1 MPDMQSYAVVL
12 TGAPGAATLD
22 AATIEAVRLQ
32 LTGREV
38 IREHWLA
45 PGDAWEALLVAEETT
60 DVAPLKGY
68 ISAALGSS
76 PIDVNIV
83 ADEPAPRRKNLLV
96 ADMESTIIEQ
106 ECLDELAGYLGLRPK
121 IADITERAMR
131 GELNFEAALKERV
144 TLLKGLNAGVLDDLY
159 TNRVTLMPGAET
171 LIATMQANGAYC
183 ALVSGGFRFFTE
195 KIAARLSFDFEQAN
209 RLDIVDGRIAG
220 TVAEPILGRV
230 AKLAAL
236 ERLALERGLKPA
248 DTLAAGDGAND
259 LAMIT
264 AAGLGVAFR
273 AKPVV
278 AAAAAAAITHGDL
291 TALLYLQG
299 YRWDEFVPAVTP
311 EVQIGLGSP

>member
-68 ISAALGSS
+68 ISAALGSA

-83 ADEPAPRRKNLLV
+83 ADEPAPRRKKLLV

-131 GELNFEAALKERV
+131 GELNFDAAIKERV
-144 TLLKGLNAGVLDDLY
+144 ALLKGLNAGVLEDLY
-159 TNRVTLMPGAET
+159 ANRVTLMPGAET
-171 LIATMQANGAYC
+171 VIATMRANGAYC

-195 KIAARLSFDFEQAN
+195 KIAARLSFDVQQAN
-209 RLDIVDGRIAG
+209 QLDIVDGRIAG
-220 TVAEPILGRV
+220 TVAEPILGRE

-236 ERLALERGLKPA
+236 ERLARERGLKPA
-248 DTLAAGDGAND
+248 DTLAVGDGAND
-259 LAMIT
+259 LAMIG

-278 AAAAAAAITHGDL
+278 AASAAASITHGDL

-299 YRWDEFVPAVTP
+299 YRWDEFVPAVAP
-311 EVQIGLGSP
+311 QLQVGLGSP

>member
-68 ISAALGSS
+68 ISAALGSA

-83 ADEPAPRRKNLLV
+83 ADEPAPRRKKLLV

>member
-68 ISAALGSS
+68 ISAALGSA

-83 ADEPAPRRKNLLV
+83 ADEPAPRRKKLLV

-106 ECLDELAGYLGLRPK
+106 ECLDELSGYLGLRPK

-131 GELNFEAALKERV
+131 GELNFEAAIKERV
-144 TLLKGLNAGVLDDLY
+144 GLLKGLNAGVLDDLY
-159 TNRVTLMPGAET
+159 ANRVALMPGAET
-171 LIATMQANGAYC
+171 LITTMRAHGAYC
-183 ALVSGGFRFFTE
+183 GLVSGGFRFFTE
-195 KIAARLSFDFEQAN
+195 KIAARLSFDFQQAN
-209 RLDIVDGRIAG
+209 QLDIVDGRIAG
-220 TVAEPILGRV
+220 TVAEPILGRE

-236 ERLALERGLKPA
+236 ERLARERGLKPA
-248 DTLAAGDGAND
+248 DTLAVGDGAND
-259 LAMIT
+259 LTMIG

-278 AAAAAAAITHGDL
+278 AASAAASITHGDL

-311 EVQIGLGSP
+311 QLQVGLGSP

>member
-68 ISAALGSS
+68 ISAALGSA

-83 ADEPAPRRKNLLV
+83 ADEPAPRRKKLLV

-159 TNRVTLMPGAET
+159 ANRVTLMLGAET